1 MGKRLSVLLLAS
13 MLLSLLVPAA
23 QAAGAAGGIDVYFY
37 EEAAGAYGALTQTD
51 LVTLTLDGAPLAP
64 TASPRSSSIWGV
76 TAARWCRYVS
86 SRKSWAQR

>member
-51 LVTLTLDGAPLAP
+51 LVTLTLDVAPLAP
-64 TASPRSSSIWGV
+64 DGV
-76 TAARWCRYVS
+76 PAIYAVHRLSAARF
-86 SRKSWAQR
+86 

>member
-51 LVTLTLDGAPLAP
+51 LVTLTL
-64 TASPRSSSIWGV
+64 ASPRSSSIWGV